1 MKLLRFFNTVK
12 FLKYEQIFY
21 QIYYRITYKKF
32 KKKLYPTLGSNI
44 KKDIYFLDK
53 HGKQN
58 QFVENKS
65 FSFLNTNYKFSSIG
79 WNSTKPEI
87 LWNYNL
93 HYFDYINA
101 PSYKNSYEAELY
113 LINDWICKNHPDS
126 SIGWSPYP
134 LSLRVVNWIK
144 WSIKNNYTEDIFIK
158 SLHDQARFLENR
170 LEKHILGNH
179 LFANCKA
186 LIFAGIYISSPD
198 SDRWLKNGL
207 KILQSELNEQV
218 LDDGGNFEL
227 SPMYHLIFLEDLL
240 DISNLLGVYEIEISK
255 TLKNLIDS
263 KISKMILW
271 MKYLIHPDGSLV
283 LFNDCAENIASTF
296 NDIVSYAERLK
307 VDIYNEENSPLVLL
321 KDSGY
326 ARYKNNNLSVF
337 IDIAKIGPDYLPGHG
352 HADLFSYEV
361 SFYGQRVFVN
371 SGTSCY
377 GSSKRRI
384 FERSTS
390 AHNTVEI
397 NNTNSSDVWAG
408 FRVANRAYPEEPK
421 LISNSESAFYSIKSS
436 HKGYSS
442 LFNKITHSREWIFY
456 NGSMEVLDQI
466 EGPFRSAISRIYLHP
481 KVKVIVIKDNLIS
494 LELKHKKKINL
505 ELDNAKFFITK
516 TKFSSNF
523 GDLEDNFCINIQI
536 LDNKK
541 VKLIIKY

>member
-240 DISNLLGVYEIEISK
+240 DISNLLEVYEIEISK

-326 ARYKNNNLSVF
+326 ARYKNNNLSAF

-481 KVKVIVIKDNLIS
+481 KVKIIVIKDNLIS

-523 GDLEDNFCINIQI
+523 GELEDNFCINIQI